1 MKELTKGNWNNYS
14 NYLKEAACKIKVY
27 LHKEPVSWMQV
38 NTQPYFARWN
48 SYRYSIYKKDMHY
61 HDGCTISVNK
71 LLNDK
76 EMFDF
81 ILESIESLNNNQLRW
96 RRRWHGKRIA
106 PEYLT

>member
-1 MKELTKGNWNNYS
+1 MKELTKGNWNSYS
-14 NYLKEAACKIKVY
+14 DYLKEAACKIKVY
-27 LHKEPVSWMQV
+27 LHKEPVSWCS
-38 NTQPYFARWN
+38 PGWN

-81 ILESIESLNNNQLRW
+81 ILESIESLNNNQVRW
-96 RRRWHGKRIA
+96 KGERFLI
-106 PEYLT
+106 